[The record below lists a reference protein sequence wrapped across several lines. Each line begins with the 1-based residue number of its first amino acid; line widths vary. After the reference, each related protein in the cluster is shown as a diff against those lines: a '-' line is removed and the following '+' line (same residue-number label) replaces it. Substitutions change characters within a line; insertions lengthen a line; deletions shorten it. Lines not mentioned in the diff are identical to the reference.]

1 MQQQHSSQDSKFA
14 YVPNL
19 DDDTISA
26 YSIDNSTG
34 ALAGF
39 PALPFRP
46 GPSHSRRP
54 PTLPGNFRLSLT
66 AAGTVRFPCTPLT
79 RPPELLPKSPG
90 HRSPRPAFL
99 TPLWSI
105 LRRDSFL
112 WEISGRDLVF
122 SLNSSTGA
130 LTAVAGSPFQFDIL
144 TALAEDPA
152 GKYLYAIVPAP
163 SNFDDGSVLAFSID
177 GSSGNLTPVNGS
189 FTTGEVPVA
198 ASVNPAG
205 TLLYV
210 ANSDS
215 NDVSGFTITPA
226 SGALTPV
233 TGSPFS
239 TGASEDAHSV
249 TIDPSGAFVYVA
261 NEATQHVTVFGVNG
275 TTGVLMPV

>member
-1 MQQQHSSQDSKFA
+1 
-14 YVPNL
+14 
-19 DDDTISA
+19 
-26 YSIDNSTG
+26 
-34 ALAGF
+34 
-39 PALPFRP
+39 
-46 GPSHSRRP
+46 
-54 PTLPGNFRLSLT
+54 
-66 AAGTVRFPCTPLT
+66 
-79 RPPELLPKSPG
+79 
-90 HRSPRPAFL
+90 
-99 TPLWSI
+99 
-105 LRRDSFL
+105 
-112 WEISGRDLVF
+112 
-122 SLNSSTGA
+122 LNSSTGA
-130 LTAVAGSPFQFDIL
+130 LTAVTGSPFSVSDIL

-163 SNFDDGSVLAFSID
+163 SNFDNGSVLAFSID

-261 NEATQHVTVFGVNG
+261 NEATQDVTVFGVNG
-275 TTGVLMPV
+275 TTGALTPVQGSPFMSGGNGPIASAVDPSGSFLYVANRASGTVSGFTVSNTGALTAIAGSPFAAGTEPFAIALATPK